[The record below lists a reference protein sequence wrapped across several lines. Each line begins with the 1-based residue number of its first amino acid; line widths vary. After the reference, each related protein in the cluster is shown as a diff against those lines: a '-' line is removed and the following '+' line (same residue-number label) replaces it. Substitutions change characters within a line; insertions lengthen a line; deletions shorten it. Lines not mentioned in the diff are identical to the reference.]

1 MGTEK
6 DKAMFVKCVS
16 EQTILTSE
24 RALEL
29 YSFCENIG
37 LSAEDVIKKF
47 GNTAKLHALFGC
59 MYLWHQ
65 KKRERIE

>member
-6 DKAMFVKCVS
+6 YKAMFVKCVS

-29 YSFCENIG
+29 YAFCENTG
-37 LSAEDVIKKF
+37 LSAEDVIEKF
-47 GNTAKLHALFGC
+47 GNTTALNALFGC
-59 MYLWHQ
+59 MHIWHQ
-65 KKRERIE
+65 KKREGIE

>member
-6 DKAMFVKCVS
+6 DKAVFVKCVS

-24 RALEL
+24 RGLEL
-29 YSFCENIG
+29 YPFCEDIG

-47 GNTAKLHALFGC
+47 GNTVALNALFGC
-59 MYLWHQ
+59 MHIWLQ